1 MGIWCVETA
10 RDDGALVS
18 TVLYLLGMEPVWHNS
33 SSAGYDE
40 EGIPTGKKVEDL
52 PAVIDLKDLTRP
64 DGWANK
70 RIDVTVITSGLFRD
84 LYSSQARLLDNAYR
98 MALIRS
104 YNTIIKNKTIMD
116 SEYGPQLKEALV

>member
-18 TVLYLLGMEPVWHNS
+18 SVLHLLGMKPVWTDS
-33 SSAGYDE
+33 SSAGYDD
-40 EGIPTGKKVEDL
+40 EGNPTGKKVGSL
-52 PAVIDLKDLTRP
+52 PEVIRLNDLTRP

-84 LYSSQARLLDNAYR
+84 LYS
-98 MALIRS
+98 
-104 YNTIIKNKTIMD
+104 
-116 SEYGPQLKEALV
+116 